1 VQQDEIHLQRL
12 NGFAQLVRQ
21 LSLRLEVIP
30 TPLDQNAQVDIAQRT
45 GGISHLRAEQI
56 RQVNSGYIFK
66 HRGEAPG
73 KLIPVHKRDYNTRRR
88 RRLAA

>member
-1 VQQDEIHLQRL
+1 
-12 NGFAQLVRQ
+12 
-21 LSLRLEVIP
+21 
-30 TPLDQNAQVDIAQRT
+30 
-45 GGISHLRAEQI
+45 
-56 RQVNSGYIFK
+56 VNSGNIIQ